1 MTTSNPKADERRDDP
16 PEVVVERMTNALKR
30 ALHTP
35 PKPHKSAAAVDGDKP
50 KRGRPKKNS

>member
-1 MTTSNPKADERRDDP
+1 MGDEAKEGSERQGDP

-35 PKPHKSAAAVDGDKP
+35 PKPHKP
-50 KRGRPKKNS
+50 KDEAGEKRPRGRPKKAG